1 MHVDIYL
8 LAVQYMAISGA
19 LSSMQVVRGADIPS
33 PCFLVPRV
41 PICAF
46 IQSTRYPSVELV
58 ILDSDAKW
66 LSGQRGALATQRE
79 HLVWTSAEAFP
90 TDHSYGVTPV
100 VFWLPVPSTPA
111 QA

>member
-1 MHVDIYL
+1 MYL
-8 LAVQYMAISGA
+8 LAVQYVAISGA
-19 LSSMQVVRGADIPS
+19 LASMQEVRGTDIPS

-46 IQSTRYPSVELV
+46 IQSTRYPSVGLA

-66 LSGQRGALATQRE
+66 LGGQKGALATQRE
-79 HLVWTSAEAFP
+79 HPVWISAEAFS

-100 VFWLPVPSTPA
+100 MFWLPVPSTPA